1 MAGLATGGRGMG
13 MHPSNIAGGVA
24 AVNSTMAMAATNR
37 LGGLANH
44 NRHMNYQTTTQ
55 HHNQQVQSGLGNGM
69 IAYGVTGSNL
79 SSTSSSSGVGT
90 ITNNSSSN
98 GSSSGATGTA
108 STQAPPGSNNSYN
121 HQSLPR
127 HFLRGGV
134 PVQTG
139 GKDEETSGLPSSGI
153 VMGPSHQPQHT
164 NKKGK
169 AGVGQLDPQ
178 HTHHTHQLSNTNGMQ
193 QLTHNGY
200 HGAATKKSIN
210 TISTVSNGLYDNNSP
225 NMSSIP
231 NSRYLN
237 QQPNGANFLQQRP
250 NQSQQPKNRALS
262 SYYSTLRSQ
271 PPPPPLPSQN
281 SSLYHQA
288 VPANVVSNGGDS
300 LSAIQ
305 PPKQFDSYYY
315 HPATVGRGSPA
326 LTMGINDRKRPNSSG
341 AVIDEL
347 DQMSD
352 IPPINSSRSSS
363 KLGGS
368 RNGYPEVPSQQD
380 SSHIASHHPARS
392 SSAMSSHGMNA
403 AEYSVLKFNTNNI
416 GTEIDV

>member
-13 MHPSNIAGGVA
+13 MHTSNIAGGVA
-24 AVNSTMAMAATNR
+24 AVNSTMAMAASTR
-37 LGGLANH
+37 LGTLANH
-44 NRHMNYQTTTQ
+44 NRHLNYQTTSQ
-55 HHNQQVQSGLGNGM
+55 HHNQQMLSGLANGM
-69 IAYGVTGSNL
+69 AAYGVTGSNL

-108 STQAPPGSNNSYN
+108 STQVPPGSNSSYN

-134 PVQTG
+134 PVPTG
-139 GKDEETSGLPSSGI
+139 GKDEETNGLPQSGI
-153 VMGPSHQPQHT
+153 VMGPSHQTQHT
-164 NKKGK
+164 NKKNKGV
-169 AGVGQLDPQ
+169 VGQLDPQ
-178 HTHHTHQLSNTNGMQ
+178 HTHHMHQLNNTNGIQ
-193 QLTHNGY
+193 QLIHNGY
-200 HGAATKKSIN
+200 HGAATKKNIN

-237 QQPNGANFLQQRP
+237 QQTNGGNIPQKRP
-250 NQSQQPKNRALS
+250 NQSQQQQNRALS

-271 PPPPPLPSQN
+271 APPPPLPSQN

-288 VPANVVSNGGDS
+288 VPANVISSGGDS
-300 LSAIQ
+300 LSTIQ

-326 LTMGINDRKRPNSSG
+326 LTSGVNDRQRPNSSG

-347 DQMSD
+347 DQASNMAL
-352 IPPINSSRSSS
+352 INSSRSSS

-368 RNGYPEVPSQQD
+368 RPGYPDMSSQQD
-380 SSHIASHHPARS
+380 SPQISSHHPARS
-392 SSAMSSHGMNA
+392 SSAMSSHGMSA